1 MKLASRVV
9 PLIIALLLTACS
21 ASMKQRIAACK
32 VGDWQQIGNT
42 DGLDG
47 APPNFTERKDFCD
60 DHGDGARPAAADAG
74 ARYTAGWE
82 QGNAAL
88 WTSVGLADGA
98 RALPQSQFTVRAAS
112 EEVRKRQTPLNQRA
126 YDDGWLKG
134 IAQYWEGI
142 GKRDGVAGQ
151 PATDQNVSRASA
163 DQAGIRFDE
172 IAYGNGWRIGNR
184 QFWQDAGANDAS
196 NGVPD
201 SELTK
206 RAATARSAGVQVQED
221 VYRAAWN
228 AEIVNYW
235 RNLGARDAV
244 SGYEFGVRGKEARQK
259 GLKIFEAEY
268 RQAWEKRLAEYW
280 QQAGMEDGYGK
291 PFLLEQRIASA
302 RRDGVFAIPDTRKL
316 YTAAWEAENARY
328 CVPENAFEHGR
339 ANRSIAIEVCQ
350 PALRDKLKHAYFSG
364 QDFATAEVKQR
375 QAQADAQQL
384 ETQLYDGRRRLD
396 RLERDIRNSQPTK
409 DKPATDESAK
419 QDRRRDQE
427 RRELIDY
434 LRRVERQL
442 SDARLWLDQNEF
454 HMQRLRR
461 EIY

>member
-1 MKLASRVV
+1 MTLASRLTLMVFAV
-9 PLIIALLLTACS
+9 LLAGCS

-47 APPNFTERKDFCD
+47 APSNFAERKDFCD
-60 DHGDGARPAAADAG
+60 DHGDDARPAAADAA
-74 ARYTAGWE
+74 ARYAAGWE
-82 QGNAAL
+82 QGNAAM
-88 WTSVGLADGA
+88 WTAVGVADGA
-98 RALPQSQFTVRAAS
+98 RALPQTQFAVRAAS
-112 EEVRKRQTPLNQRA
+112 DEVRKRKTPLNERA
-126 YDDGWLKG
+126 YDAGWLQG
-134 IAQYWEGI
+134 IARYWEGV

-151 PATDQNVSRASA
+151 PASRQEASRTEA
-163 DQAGIRFDE
+163 GQAGIRFDAA
-172 IAYGNGWRIGNR
+172 AYANGWRIGNR

-201 SELTK
+201 SEFMQ

-221 VYRAAWN
+221 VYRAAWTV
-228 AEIVNYW
+228 EIVNYW

-244 SGYEFGVRGKEARQK
+244 SGYEFGVRGKEARAK
-259 GLKIFEAEY
+259 GLKVFEAEY
-268 RQAWEKRLAEYW
+268 RQAWEKRLMEYW

-302 RRDGVFAIPDTRKL
+302 RRDGVFAIPDTRKI

-339 ANRSIAIEVCQ
+339 ANNSIMIEVCQ
-350 PALRDKLKHAYFSG
+350 PALRDKLKRAYFSG

-375 QAQADAQQL
+375 QALADAQQL
-384 ETQLYDGRRRLD
+384 EAQLYDGRRRLD

-409 DKPATDESAK
+409 DKPATDESSK
-419 QDRRRDQE
+419 QDRRREQE
-427 RRELIDY
+427 RRELIDF
-434 LRRVERQL
+434 LRRLERQL
-442 SDARLWLDQNEF
+442 DGARLWLDQNEF

>member
-9 PLIIALLLTACS
+9 PLLIVLMLTACS

-60 DHGDGARPAAADAG
+60 GHGDGAKPAAADAA

-82 QGNAAL
+82 QGNAAM

-134 IAQYWEGI
+134 IAQYWEGV

-151 PATDQNVSRASA
+151 QATDQNVSRASA

-196 NGVPD
+196 NGIPD

-206 RAATARSAGVQVQED
+206 RAATARSAGVPVQED

-316 YTAAWEAENARY
+316 YTAAWESENARY

-364 QDFATAEVKQR
+364 QDFASAEVKQR

>member
-1 MKLASRVV
+1 MTFARRFTV
-9 PLIIALLLTACS
+9 IILSLLLAGCS

-42 DGLDG
+42 DGAG
-47 APPNFTERKDFCD
+47 GVPPNFAERKDFCD
-60 DHGDGARPAAADAG
+60 DHGDGAQPDVTDAA

-82 QGNAAL
+82 QGNAAM
-88 WTSVGLADGA
+88 WSGLGVADGA
-98 RALPQSQFTVRAAS
+98 RALPQAQFAVRAAS

-126 YDDGWLKG
+126 YDDGWRRG

-151 PATDQNVSRASA
+151 PPARQDGTDPAP
-163 DQAGIRFDE
+163 AGIVFDAA
-172 IAYGNGWRIGNR
+172 AYGNGWRIGNR

-196 NGVPD
+196 NGIPD
-201 SELTK
+201 TELAK

-244 SGYEFGVRGKEARQK
+244 SGYEFGVRGKEARQA
-259 GLKIFEAEY
+259 GLKVFEAEY
-268 RQAWEKRLAEYW
+268 RQAWEKRLMEHW
-280 QQAGMEDGYGK
+280 QQAGKDDGYGK

-302 RRDGVFAIPDTRKL
+302 RRDGVFAIADTRKI

-328 CVPENAFEHGR
+328 CVPENAFEMGR
-339 ANRSIAIEVCQ
+339 VNSGMAVEVCRE
-350 PALRDKLKHAYFSG
+350 PLRNQLKRAFVSG
-364 QDFATAEVKQR
+364 QDYQVAAAR
-375 QAQADAQQL
+375 QQQAVYDAQQL
-384 ETQLYDGRRRLD
+384 EARLYDGRRRLD

-409 DKPATDESAK
+409 DKPATEESAK

-434 LRRVERQL
+434 LRRLERQL
-442 SDARLWLDQNEF
+442 DDARRWLDQNDF

-461 EIY
+461 DIY